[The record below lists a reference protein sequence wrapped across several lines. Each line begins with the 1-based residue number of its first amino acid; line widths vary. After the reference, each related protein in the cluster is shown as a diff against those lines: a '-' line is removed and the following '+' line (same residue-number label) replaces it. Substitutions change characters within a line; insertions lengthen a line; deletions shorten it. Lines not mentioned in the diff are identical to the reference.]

1 MAGFLAFLKMTVR
14 YRVSEL
20 LAFSHQAVF
29 NDPVEVFLTGDRLEP
44 VCVFSRNIGVALV
57 GHG

>member
-1 MAGFLAFLKMTVR
+1 MTVR